1 MRGKTMANLAEVVKE
16 LQQERSRLDEAIRV
30 IGQLVSGNH
39 TGARTTKRNLSA
51 AARERIAAAQ
61 RARWA
66 KARGAKEP
74 PPARTTMSKAS
85 RNRIAAAQR
94 ARWAKAR
101 AQKKAA

>member
-1 MRGKTMANLAEVVKE
+1 MANLAGVLKE
-16 LQQERSRLDEAIRV
+16 LQQERNRLDEAIRV
-30 IGQLVSGNH
+30 IGKLVSGNH
-39 TGARTTKRNLSA
+39 NGARSTKRTLSV

-66 KARGAKEP
+66 KAKGAKASP
-74 PPARTTMSKAS
+74 PRRTMSQAA

-101 AQKKAA
+101 VQQKKAA

>member
-1 MRGKTMANLAEVVKE
+1 MANFVEVLKE

-39 TGARTTKRNLSA
+39 TAAWRAKAFPTKRTLSQ
-51 AARERIAAAQ
+51 AARKKIAAAQ

-66 KARGAKEP
+66 KAK
-74 PPARTTMSKAS
+74 
-85 RNRIAAAQR
+85 
-94 ARWAKAR
+94 